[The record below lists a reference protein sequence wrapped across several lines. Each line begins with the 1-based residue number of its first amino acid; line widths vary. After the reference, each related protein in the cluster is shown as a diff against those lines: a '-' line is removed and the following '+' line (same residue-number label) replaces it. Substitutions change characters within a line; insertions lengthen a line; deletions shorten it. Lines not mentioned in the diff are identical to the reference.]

1 MIKAV
6 FIDYTGTTV
15 QEKGTEIQE
24 LVTRLCRNS
33 SLHEPEDVVRRWWT
47 LVKQY
52 EESCFGERYLTED
65 EIVDRILEKFKI
77 ENDLNDSAE
86 ELHDLVR
93 RFWVNAPLFPDA
105 EEFFVKCPIPVYV
118 ISNNGIQYVEKA
130 MKQKGLLTA
139 GIIYADMVRAYKPR
153 REIFDKALEVSGC
166 RAEKVLHIGD
176 SYSSDVQGAA
186 AAGIRPVLIQRT
198 EGQEYEDVTVIRRL
212 TEALTLL

>member
-1 MIKAV
+1 M
-6 FIDYTGTTV
+6 
-15 QEKGTEIQE
+15 
-24 LVTRLCRNS
+24 
-33 SLHEPEDVVRRWWT
+33 
-47 LVKQY
+47 
-52 EESCFGERYLTED
+52 
-65 EIVDRILEKFKI
+65 
-77 ENDLNDSAE
+77 
-86 ELHDLVR
+86 
-93 RFWVNAPLFPDA
+93 
-105 EEFFVKCPIPVYV
+105 
-118 ISNNGIQYVEKA
+118 EKA
-130 MKQKGLLTA
+130 LKQKGLLTA

>member
-1 MIKAV
+1 M
-6 FIDYTGTTV
+6 
-15 QEKGTEIQE
+15 
-24 LVTRLCRNS
+24 
-33 SLHEPEDVVRRWWT
+33 
-47 LVKQY
+47 
-52 EESCFGERYLTED
+52 
-65 EIVDRILEKFKI
+65 
-77 ENDLNDSAE
+77 
-86 ELHDLVR
+86 
-93 RFWVNAPLFPDA
+93 
-105 EEFFVKCPIPVYV
+105 PVYV

-139 GIIYADMVRAYKPR
+139 GIICADMVRAYKPR